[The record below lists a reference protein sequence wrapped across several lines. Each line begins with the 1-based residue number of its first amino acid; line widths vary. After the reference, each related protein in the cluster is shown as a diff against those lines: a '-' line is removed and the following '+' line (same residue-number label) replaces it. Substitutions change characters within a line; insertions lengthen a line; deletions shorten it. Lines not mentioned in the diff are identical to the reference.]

1 MLIYDYKSGGIMGIF
16 NRHTHVTPSITIHQ
30 SAQHFGR
37 LSKLQAKN
45 AQHFRRGAHNIYVKL
60 TISQSQIYRR
70 YIEYIV
76 YIERDIDRE

>member
-1 MLIYDYKSGGIMGIF
+1 MLIYDYKFGGIVGTF

-45 AQHFRRGAHNIYVKL
+45 AQHFRRGHTIYICK
-60 TISQSQIYRR
+60 TNNKS
-70 YIEYIV
+70 EP
-76 YIERDIDRE
+76 DI